1 MARRS
6 WRSSTGTTL
15 DRDRLFPADE
25 PLPSSWTRAKINQTQ
40 PSNSLILT
48 HPRSLPCPAPAI
60 PYGKPCLPRQATGQP
75 SCRSAPCAPTRRPAL
90 QVNRITNPTVTREL
104 SMIRRTT
111 TAGSTIGACSSL
123 KCSLHTCTRRSITDS
138 AAALRW
144 SGGDN
149 GRNCPDFCP
158 SAAQARRSEM
168 PRDAERAVV
177 RDSVTPV
184 ERIAF
189 VIEVPAPV
197 ISTCRSF
204 AMSSSGL
211 CRFPSWSSS
220 WPRGQTS
227 TWTASLYAPQSSPAS
242 QAARVCLS
250 WGTPRTR

>member
-1 MARRS
+1 M
-6 WRSSTGTTL
+6 
-15 DRDRLFPADE
+15 
-25 PLPSSWTRAKINQTQ
+25 
-40 PSNSLILT
+40 
-48 HPRSLPCPAPAI
+48 PRSRYSLLQAVF
-60 PYGKPCLPRQATGQP
+60 KATGQP
-75 SCRSAPCAPTRRPAL
+75 PCRSAPCAPTRRPAL
-90 QVNRITNPTVTREL
+90 QVNRISNPTVTREL

-158 SAAQARRSEM
+158 NAAQARRSEM

-189 VIEVPAPV
+189 VIEVPCPRHLSLPQLRDDLFRLVPFPIVVFQLAQRPYLNLD
-197 ISTCRSF
+197 RF
-204 AMSSSGL
+204 AVG
-211 CRFPSWSSS
+211 
-220 WPRGQTS
+220 T
-227 TWTASLYAPQSSPAS
+227 QSSPAS
-242 QAARVCLS
+242 QAARVCTIL
-250 WGTPRTR
+250 GNA